1 MSLVNII
8 LPSIGSVV
16 LIFIYSII
24 IIKRAQK
31 MVFLYADVEQKKTY
45 LDEVEKLWWSLSMAI
60 LLFVMLTFAI
70 LISSATN
77 ILGLQEALGTSFI
90 LWVFLAIIGKRL
102 TS

>member
-8 LPSIGSVV
+8 LPSLGSVV

-77 ILGLQEALGTSFI
+77 ILGLKEALGSAFI
-90 LWVFLAIIGKRL
+90 LWVLLAIIGKRM